1 MGQKKINRLQDE
13 YDDLSRKLAKRK
25 RKGDE
30 HAEAM
35 RRLFAEA
42 RTAWDEGDGA
52 LAKVLSEEG
61 RAEQAKSESNNA
73 EANDLRVRR
82 DETQRKLASSRHK
95 LAEKQEAAREVIRDL
110 LKSAETLGPKTT
122 TRGGSGKRWVGGH
135 ESTYKKPDGK
145 INHHSKIHRGDKPRG
160 WNYDPK
166 TGKSDKY

>member
-1 MGQKKINRLQDE
+1 MGQKKINRLQNE
-13 YDDLSRKLAKRK
+13 YDDLSRRLAKRK

-30 HAEAM
+30 HAEVM
-35 RRLFAEA
+35 RCLFAEA

-52 LAKVLSEEG
+52 KAKALSEEG
-61 RAEQAKSESNNA
+61 RAEQAKSESHNA

-82 DETQRKLASSRHK
+82 DETRTKLAMSRRK
-95 LAEKQEAAREVIRDL
+95 LAEKQEAREMVRNLVKI
-110 LKSAETLGPKTT
+110 AETLGSKTT

-145 INHHSKIHRGDKPRG
+145 INHHSKVHRGGKPRG